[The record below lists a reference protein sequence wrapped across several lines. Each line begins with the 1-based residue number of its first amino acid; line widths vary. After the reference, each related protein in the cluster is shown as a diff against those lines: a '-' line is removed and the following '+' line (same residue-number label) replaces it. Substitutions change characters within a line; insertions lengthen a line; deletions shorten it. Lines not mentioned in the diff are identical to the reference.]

1 MTDPTI
7 ASSSTIGRRTLLGG
21 LAGGIAATTLGSLAV
36 PGFALAQSPYP
47 NRPVKFTVPFPAGGP
62 VDTTGRA
69 VAQKLTEMWGQSV
82 VVDNRAGAG
91 GIVGAEIAARLPA
104 DGYNVFVCS
113 IHHSVLPSLKPKLA
127 YDIEKDFLPVS
138 FGAMFPVVL
147 VAHPAVPV
155 KTVADVV
162 ALDRQSPGKLSFGSA
177 GNGGGTHLAGEL
189 FNMQAGTKLL
199 HVPYKGSAPA
209 MTDLLGGQVQFM
221 FSDAPTALPQIKA
234 GKVRAIAVASARRSA
249 LLPDVPTVA
258 ESGIAGLSGYEAYSW
273 AAFLVPTGTPKDI
286 VQRLSTDINTALSD
300 PQVKQRLYDAGAEA
314 MPTTPDAFAKMLH
327 TEIEKWTKVVRA
339 ADIKID

>member
-1 MTDPTI
+1 M
-7 ASSSTIGRRTLLGG
+7 
-21 LAGGIAATTLGSLAV
+21 
-36 PGFALAQSPYP
+36 
-47 NRPVKFTVPFPAGGP
+47 KFTVPFPAGGP

-69 VAQKLTEMWGQSV
+69 VAQKLTEMWGQPV

-113 IHHSVLPSLKPKLA
+113 IHHSVLPSLKPKLG

-162 ALDRQSPGKLSFGSA
+162 ALDRQAPGKLSFGSA

-234 GKVRAIAVASARRSA
+234 GKVRAIAVASAKRSA

-273 AAFLVPTGTPKDI
+273 AAFMVPAATPKEI
-286 VQRLSTDINTALSD
+286 VQRLSADIGKALADS
-300 PQVKQRLYDAGAEA
+300 QVKQRLYDAGAEA
-314 MPTTPDAFAKMLH
+314 MPTTPEAFGKMLH
-327 TEIEKWTKVVRA
+327 TEIDKWTKVVRA

>member
-1 MTDPTI
+1 MTP
-7 ASSSTIGRRTLLGG
+7 ATIGRRTLL
-21 LAGGIAATTLGSLAV
+21 GGIAATTLGSLAV
-36 PGFALAQSPYP
+36 PAFGQNPYP
-47 NRPVKFTVPFPAGGP
+47 NRSVKFTVPFPAGGP

-69 VAQKLTEMWGQSV
+69 VAQKLTEMWGQPV

-113 IHHSVLPSLKPKLA
+113 IHHSVLPSLKPKLG

-147 VAHPAVPV
+147 VAHPVVPV
-155 KTVADVV
+155 KTVADVI

-234 GKVRAIAVASARRSA
+234 GKVRAIAVASAKRSA

-273 AAFLVPTGTPKDI
+273 AAFVVPSGTPKDI
-286 VQRLSTDINTALSD
+286 VQRLSADIGKALAD

-314 MPTTPDAFAKMLH
+314 MPTTPEAFGKMLH
-327 TEIEKWTKVVRA
+327 TEIDKWTKVVRA